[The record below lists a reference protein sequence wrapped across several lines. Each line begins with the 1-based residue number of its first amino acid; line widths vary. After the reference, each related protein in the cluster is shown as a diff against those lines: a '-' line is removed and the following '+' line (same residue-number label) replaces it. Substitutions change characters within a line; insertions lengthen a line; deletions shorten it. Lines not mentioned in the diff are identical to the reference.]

1 MTKRRSK
8 DMKGDPRDLVWWWDQ
23 PPSINDESWA
33 QLLALANPKLSPDCA
48 AAKDARRRAELAV
61 QVLLRGQQVL
71 LRGQQETFILAEKAE
86 DGISFLAK
94 LEAVTFWTQVTFP
107 EKEMELDALKET
119 VRNITILIDFTR
131 MVCFA
136 HWV

>member
-1 MTKRRSK
+1 
-8 DMKGDPRDLVWWWDQ
+8 MKGDPRDLVWWWDQ

-61 QVLLRGQQVL
+61 QVLLRGQQGL

>member
-8 DMKGDPRDLVWWWDQ
+8 DVKGDARDLVWWWDQ
-23 PPSINDESWA
+23 PPSINDELWA

-61 QVLLRGQQVL
+61 QVLLRGQQ
-71 LRGQQETFILAEKAE
+71 ETFNLAEKAE

-94 LEAVTFWTQVTFP
+94 LEAVTFRT
-107 EKEMELDALKET
+107 
-119 VRNITILIDFTR
+119 
-131 MVCFA
+131 
-136 HWV
+136 